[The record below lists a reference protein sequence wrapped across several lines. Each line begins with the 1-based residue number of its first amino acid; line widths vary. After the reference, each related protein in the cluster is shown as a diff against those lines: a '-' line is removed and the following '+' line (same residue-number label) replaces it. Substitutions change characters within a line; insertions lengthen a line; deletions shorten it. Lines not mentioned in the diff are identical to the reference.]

1 MKEMSKAKII
11 DKNCEKSVK
20 GERDFLSKM
29 NHPFIINMHFAFQDK
44 DNLFI
49 VMDYL
54 TGGDLRYHICKQKRF
69 NEEQTKF
76 FVACI
81 ILSLEYI
88 HTNNILHRDLKPEN
102 LVLDDL
108 SYVKLTD
115 FGIAKIYKKEN
126 SKETS
131 GTPGYMAPEVMKA
144 QNHTIAVDYFAL
156 GVITYEFMRG
166 VRPYLGKNRRE
177 IKEKILA
184 KQAQI
189 KMNEI
194 PEGWSIE
201 SADFVNKLLQRKP
214 ANRLGLR
221 GPTEVKEHKWFKD
234 YPWDKLY
241 LQKLDA
247 PFKTTGKDNFDYRYC
262 NAPDKAGQTTQ
273 ERYANITQSKKYVEI
288 FQEFYYSFIWN
299 L

>member
-1 MKEMSKAKII
+1 MGNKSGKSQPKIINPKNENKKVKEEVVSRNSFEFLNIIGRGGFGKVWKVYSRKYKMFYAMKEMSKAKII

-29 NHPFIINMHFAFQDK
+29 NHPFIINMHFAFQDS
-44 DNLFI
+44 DTLYI
-49 VMDYL
+49 AMDYL
-54 TGGDLRYHICKQKRF
+54 TGGDLRYHICKHRKF
-69 NEEQTKF
+69 NEQQTKF
-76 FVACI
+76 FIACI
-81 ILSLEYI
+81 ILSLEYV

-102 LVLDDL
+102 LVLDEM

-115 FGIAKIYKKEN
+115 FGIAKIYQKEN
-126 SKETS
+126 AKETS
-131 GTPGYMAPEVMKA
+131 GTPGYMAPEVMKS

-156 GVITYEFMRG
+156 GVISYEFMKG
-166 VRPYLGKNRRE
+166 VRPYLGKSRRE
-177 IKEKILA
+177 IKEKIMS

-221 GPTEVKEHKWFKD
+221 G
-234 YPWDKLY
+234 
-241 LQKLDA
+241 
-247 PFKTTGKDNFDYRYC
+247 
-262 NAPDKAGQTTQ
+262 
-273 ERYANITQSKKYVEI
+273 
-288 FQEFYYSFIWN
+288 
-299 L
+299 